1 MSTILEK
8 QRRSSRLLRLEKESH
23 PPSTNPPPLVHP
35 LHARL
40 DLVGL
45 ASLILNH
52 IIRPSFP
59 SFDEHHP
66 PIYSRHPPGPQISPG
81 SFCICT
87 PRDSLRLD
95 GSSRADQRV
104 HPRTPFS
111 VQIIQWRGCGEPES
125 SHFRR
130 LRMIHDSPE
139 VQIRL
144 DSLLEGISA
153 PESRPSSAGFTRVG
167 DFPCRM
173 VIGQDG
179 THERLIGLLVN
190 YRTFGIYRLL
200 EDPIYKYSIPEIRI
214 SVCIYIYIFI
224 SYPPDH
230 STKSKQGSY

>member
-1 MSTILEK
+1 MSIILQSTPNIIPDPRY
-8 QRRSSRLLRLEKESH
+8 QRE
-23 PPSTNPPPLVHP
+23 
-35 LHARL
+35 
-40 DLVGL
+40 
-45 ASLILNH
+45 
-52 IIRPSFP
+52 
-59 SFDEHHP
+59 
-66 PIYSRHPPGPQISPG
+66 

-190 YRTFGIYRLL
+190 YRTFGNYRLL

-224 SYPPDH
+224 SYPLDH
-230 STKSKQGSY
+230 PTEGARNTRIKIRKIRCHHNY